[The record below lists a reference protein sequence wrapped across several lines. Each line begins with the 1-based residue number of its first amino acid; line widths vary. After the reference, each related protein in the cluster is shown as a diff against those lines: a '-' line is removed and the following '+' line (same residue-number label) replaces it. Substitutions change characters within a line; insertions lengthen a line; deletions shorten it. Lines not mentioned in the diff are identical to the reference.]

1 MWEDLEHD
9 VGCCFGNGLV
19 AWECQKSSVW
29 CFHFAIFR
37 NFKGCHV
44 SKDAEVADFFES
56 LRQSFNAALNA
67 SLKSLG
73 CAEAEQWIEKMHQVW
88 EDLKRMI
95 MKTACCQE
103 PCCFSLSCL
112 ENQLHIRFFCPMWG
126 QYYSKPRQL
135 CDAYPRF
142 VIWKLKCML

>member
-1 MWEDLEHD
+1 MFD
-9 VGCCFGNGLV
+9 VSILLL
-19 AWECQKSSVW
+19 
-29 CFHFAIFR
+29 FR

-44 SKDAEVADFFES
+44 SKDAEVADFLNL

-103 PCCFSLSCL
+103 PCCFSFSCL
-112 ENQLHIRFFCPMWG
+112 ENQLHIQFFVPCEANITPNHAS
-126 QYYSKPRQL
+126 Y
-135 CDAYPRF
+135 A
-142 VIWKLKCML
+142 MLIQGS